1 MKKYLTVLAILA
13 VFIMDSL
20 AYSGQ
25 PQSLF
30 QGLITFRNAP
40 DPAGRTPVYWATSQ
54 TLHHVISQRAAEA
67 KFGSN
72 WVSQIRFCGDA
83 AGNPLPG
90 ECSDIFYNFKRGNPI
105 TENTSD
111 LLHP

>member
-1 MKKYLTVLAILA
+1 MKKHLSVLAILA
-13 VFIMDSL
+13 VLMLVGI
-20 AYSGQ
+20 AYAGQ
-25 PQSLF
+25 PKSLF

-54 TLHHVISQRAAEA
+54 TLHHVVHPRAAEA

-72 WVSQIRFCGDA
+72 WASQIRFCGDA

-90 ECSDIFYNFKRGNPI
+90 ECSDIYYNFKRGNPI
-105 TENTSD
+105 TENTPD